1 MLRTS
6 PRLVT
11 LVTAFL
17 LLSLIGPC
25 WAGNLVGDLNNDG
38 KVDIIDAEAVVETYG
53 SKVGDTYWNPYADL
67 TSNGQIDIYDV
78 VLMALRFGMYI
89 PVASFKESA
98 EVANVGTPIEFDPNG
113 SFDPDGTIILY
124 EWDLDSDGAYESSTD
139 SASTFSHTYLE
150 PGTFNVTLRVTD
162 NDMLTDTDTNRITI
176 TLNNVVPE
184 VPLGT
189 IVASAAMIVA
199 LVGYIAIP
207 KFRKSRQFT
216 KGSIA

>member
-1 MLRTS
+1 
-6 PRLVT
+6 
-11 LVTAFL
+11 
-17 LLSLIGPC
+17 
-25 WAGNLVGDLNNDG
+25 
-38 KVDIIDAEAVVETYG
+38 
-53 SKVGDTYWNPYADL
+53 
-67 TSNGQIDIYDV
+67 
-78 VLMALRFGMYI
+78 
-89 PVASFKESA
+89 
-98 EVANVGTPIEFDPNG
+98 
-113 SFDPDGTIILY
+113 
-124 EWDLDSDGAYESSTD
+124 LDSDGAYESSTD

-162 NDMLTDTDTNRITI
+162 NDMLTDTNRITI

-189 IVASAAMIVA
+189 IIASAAMIVA